1 MQLHDTTIGHVA
13 KLVQMAI
20 LTGTDVTDHLRMMIL
35 EPDGDKLVLD
45 QEYQTIFEEQ
55 VSKMLNNS
63 KEETSQVTH

>member
-35 EPDGDKLVLD
+35 KIEEDKLVLD
-45 QEYQTIFEEQ
+45 DEYQNIFEEQ
-55 VSKMLNNS
+55 VTKMLNNS
-63 KEETSQVTH
+63 QASTEVTH

>member
-35 EPDGDKLVLD
+35 KVEEDKLVLD
-45 QEYQTIFEEQ
+45 EEYQKIFEEQ
-55 VSKMLNNS
+55 VSKMLVNS
-63 KEETSQVTH
+63 QANTEVTH